1 MTSLND
7 LIQINPVSRDNP
19 TAIKVDNGLCNHN
32 LVDSFSPTKSAVAV
46 LTHLQKAVLPTAT
59 QEQRALN
66 IFGSYGSGK
75 SHLAVVMAHLLRD
88 GSGDIAF
95 ENFFEKLRNFGEP
108 TLAENLKNTFLNTN
122 DVDAKPYLLVSLYG
136 SKTPSMGS
144 MLMEGLYDVL
154 ERHPTLNPAD
164 ILPATEYDVC
174 VKRFETMVE
183 NKPEW
188 AKANL
193 SEWDLAQ
200 HYFDTEEMVDDLK
213 NHQPVALETF
223 KNWHQKA
230 CAGAM
235 FNPATEGGSNF
246 IDAYFEAGK
255 NLAEKHGYGGIV
267 VLWDELGLALENLIS
282 NPLRD
287 TIGEIF
293 DLQAFVEKACSP
305 ARGHTLFLGLTHV
318 SFQQYGSNIDE
329 SVKNRL
335 EAIFGRFR
343 AFKIELSAAESEG
356 YHLLGM
362 QRMWTDYGLQQLENS
377 RINQLKIAVIC
388 SALPL
393 FKALEQNTLN
403 TLSEEIYPLHPVMAA
418 GLFALSKLAQA
429 NRTALTFFRENSA
442 KLLSRPVDENALFD
456 GELVRLP
463 ELVDYYESIIKDKKS
478 HELERYQRAV
488 AKINADAAEQEIHGR
503 KSILKLLL
511 LNELLSDG
519 GENFQTNETFL
530 ACALY
535 DAEPNTSESETLHLD
550 LAWLK
555 GAELIWKNDLTQQ
568 WTLLGDSGVNVE
580 GLIEEKINHFAGRS
594 AETLLK
600 NYPAMCDD
608 LLPIL
613 GEHQLDPSACGIVRS
628 YDVELLTPPITNTL
642 KLDNPLISGKL
653 YLVLAKDQDDVVQ
666 VKARIQATTPSNVY
680 FWIPTNGILSEF
692 VIYGD
697 TEFKLGGLLCRYLSI
712 ELLLKEKT
720 ATDDLRRQFQAKLER
735 TRQDLL
741 NLFKIFYGRDGLT
754 SGKSELWQAG
764 TAQALNCK
772 SWNEFKNL
780 LATKINEVYP
790 NEIPIRANNMNELND
805 EKYTGSRK
813 VQKIVD
819 CILEFE
825 TNPAYQTDLL
835 GEDKETSEP
844 SALIDG
850 ILGVNDL
857 FIQRHPNKW
866 DIKSIAET
874 DGKLKDVLTLMRDTL
889 SRKRENPYVISKLRD
904 ELIAPPYGIPS
915 CNLAIFAAVAIRD
928 KVKQLRFGST
938 GNETDFATN
947 LNNAFQKGSKISI
960 RVFDFSNKQLNT
972 LILVGKYFKVVK
984 SSDKSPEEYATESA
998 NHLRRFVTSQPDVVK
1013 NSTQLDDKT
1022 KDLVKFFQVIA
1033 KSPQEIADKLID
1045 LIGNES
1051 DEQALHALLDDF
1063 ERVEN
1068 VNRHDIKQTLQKVI
1082 PKGVE
1087 EKAQLVARLNHES
1100 ATPQAKAVAQIFEQH
1115 YDTNDIDVKHVTLA
1129 MLNKP
1134 FEECS
1139 EKEIGQCQGKLESL
1153 IEHHTQLE
1161 TLTAETLIVQLRMQI
1176 ATSKLSDNEI
1186 KNALQQLL
1194 SDYE

>member
-1 MTSLND
+1 MTTLND
-7 LIQINPVSRDNP
+7 LIQINSTNSDA
-19 TAIKVDNGLCNHN
+19 AIVVNRGLNNHN
-32 LVDSFSPTKSAVAV
+32 LVDSFAPTKSAVAV
-46 LTHLQKAVLPTAT
+46 LKHLREAVLPTAT
-59 QEQRALN
+59 QEQRSLN

-75 SHLAVVMAHLLRD
+75 SHLAVVMAHLLHD

-95 ENFFEKLRNFGEP
+95 DHFFERLRNFGES
-108 TLAENLKNTFLNTN
+108 TLAENLKNTFLNSN

-136 SKTPSMGS
+136 SKTPSLGS
-144 MLMEGLYDVL
+144 MLMEGLYDAI
-154 ERHPTLNPAD
+154 ERHPKLNPAD

-188 AKANL
+188 AKADL

-200 HYFDTEEMVDDLK
+200 HYFTTEEMVDDLK
-213 NHQPVALETF
+213 NHQPIALETF

-255 NLAEKHGYGGIV
+255 NLSEKHGYGGIV

-293 DLQAFVEKACSP
+293 DLQAFVEKACAP
-305 ARGHTLFLGLTHV
+305 VRGHTLFLGLTHV
-318 SFQQYGSNIDE
+318 SFQQYGSNLDE

-377 RINQLKIAVIC
+377 RVNQLKIAAIC

-393 FKALEQNTLN
+393 FKTLEQNALN

-418 GLFALSKLAQA
+418 GLFALSKMAQA
-429 NRTALTFFRENSA
+429 NRTALTFFRENA
-442 KLLSRPVDENALFD
+442 NEILARHVDENQLFER
-456 GELVRLP
+456 ELVRLP
-463 ELVDYYESIIKDKKS
+463 ELVDYYEPTIKDKKS

-488 AKINADAAEQEIHGR
+488 GKINADATEQEIHGR

-511 LNELLSDG
+511 LNELL
-519 GENFQTNETFL
+519 GEANFQTNEAFL

-580 GLIEEKINHFAGRS
+580 KLIEEKLNHFAGRS

-600 NYPAMCDD
+600 NYPTMCDD

-613 GEHQLDPSACGIVRS
+613 GEHKLEPSLCGIVRS
-628 YDVELLTPPITNTL
+628 YNVELLTPPITNTL

-653 YLVLAKDQDDVVQ
+653 YLVLAKDQGDVAQ
-666 VKARIQATTPSNVY
+666 VKERIQASEPANVY
-680 FWIPTNGILSEF
+680 FWIPTNGIRAEA
-692 VIYGD
+692 VIYGG
-697 TEFKLGGLLCRYLSI
+697 TGFKLGGLLCRYLSI

-720 ATDDLRRQFQAKLER
+720 ATDDLRRQLQAKLER

-780 LATKINEVYP
+780 LAKQINEVYP

-850 ILGVNDL
+850 ILDANDL

-866 DIKSIAET
+866 DIKSIEET

-889 SRKRENPYVISKLRD
+889 SRKRENPYIISKLRD

-928 KVKQLRFGST
+928 KVKQLRFGAT
-938 GNETDFATN
+938 GNESDFATN
-947 LNNAFQKGSKISI
+947 LNNAFEKGSKITI
-960 RVFDFSNKQLNT
+960 RVFDFSNKQLNA
-972 LILVGKYFKVVK
+972 LILVGKYFKIVNSFGK
-984 SSDKSPEEYATESA
+984 SSEEYAMESA
-998 NHLRRFVTSQPDVVK
+998 NHLRRFVTSQPDVIK
-1013 NSTQLDDKT
+1013 NSTQLHEKT
-1022 KDLVKFFQVIA
+1022 KDLVKFFQAIA
-1033 KSPQEIADKLID
+1033 KSPQEIADKLLD
-1045 LIGNES
+1045 LIGNDLS
-1051 DEQALHALLDDF
+1051 EQALHELLDDF

-1082 PKGVE
+1082 PKDIE
-1087 EKAQLVARLNHES
+1087 EKAQLVARLNHQS

-1115 YDTNDIDVKHVTLA
+1115 LDVNEIDVKHVTLA

-1161 TLTAETLIVQLRMQI
+1161 TLTTETLIVQLRQQI
-1176 ATSKLSDNEI
+1176 DASKLSSEEI

-1194 SDYE
+1194 SAYE

>member
-1 MTSLND
+1 
-7 LIQINPVSRDNP
+7 
-19 TAIKVDNGLCNHN
+19 
-32 LVDSFSPTKSAVAV
+32 
-46 LTHLQKAVLPTAT
+46 
-59 QEQRALN
+59 
-66 IFGSYGSGK
+66 
-75 SHLAVVMAHLLRD
+75 
-88 GSGDIAF
+88 
-95 ENFFEKLRNFGEP
+95 
-108 TLAENLKNTFLNTN
+108 
-122 DVDAKPYLLVSLYG
+122 
-136 SKTPSMGS
+136 
-144 MLMEGLYDVL
+144 
-154 ERHPTLNPAD
+154 
-164 ILPATEYDVC
+164 
-174 VKRFETMVE
+174 
-183 NKPEW
+183 
-188 AKANL
+188 
-193 SEWDLAQ
+193 
-200 HYFDTEEMVDDLK
+200 
-213 NHQPVALETF
+213 
-223 KNWHQKA
+223 
-230 CAGAM
+230 
-235 FNPATEGGSNF
+235 
-246 IDAYFEAGK
+246 
-255 NLAEKHGYGGIV
+255 
-267 VLWDELGLALENLIS
+267 
-282 NPLRD
+282 
-287 TIGEIF
+287 
-293 DLQAFVEKACSP
+293 
-305 ARGHTLFLGLTHV
+305 
-318 SFQQYGSNIDE
+318 
-329 SVKNRL
+329 
-335 EAIFGRFR
+335 
-343 AFKIELSAAESEG
+343 
-356 YHLLGM
+356 
-362 QRMWTDYGLQQLENS
+362 
-377 RINQLKIAVIC
+377 
-388 SALPL
+388 
-393 FKALEQNTLN
+393 
-403 TLSEEIYPLHPVMAA
+403 
-418 GLFALSKLAQA
+418 
-429 NRTALTFFRENSA
+429 
-442 KLLSRPVDENALFD
+442 
-456 GELVRLP
+456 
-463 ELVDYYESIIKDKKS
+463 
-478 HELERYQRAV
+478 
-488 AKINADAAEQEIHGR
+488 
-503 KSILKLLL
+503 
-511 LNELLSDG
+511 
-519 GENFQTNETFL
+519 
-530 ACALY
+530 
-535 DAEPNTSESETLHLD
+535 
-550 LAWLK
+550 
-555 GAELIWKNDLTQQ
+555 
-568 WTLLGDSGVNVE
+568 
-580 GLIEEKINHFAGRS
+580 
-594 AETLLK
+594 
-600 NYPAMCDD
+600 
-608 LLPIL
+608 
-613 GEHQLDPSACGIVRS
+613 VRS

-697 TEFKLGGLLCRYLSI
+697 TEFKLGSLLCRYLSI

>member
-7 LIQINPVSRDNP
+7 LIQINSTNSDA
-19 TAIKVDNGLCNHN
+19 AIVVNRGLNNHN
-32 LVDSFSPTKSAVAV
+32 LVDSFAPTKSAVTV
-46 LTHLQKAVLPTAT
+46 LKHLREAVLPTAT

-95 ENFFEKLRNFGEP
+95 EHFFERLRNFDES
-108 TLAENLKNTFLNTN
+108 TLAENLKNTFLNSN
-122 DVDAKPYLLVSLYG
+122 DVDAKPYFLVSLYG
-136 SKTPSMGS
+136 SKTPSLGS
-144 MLMEGLYDVL
+144 MLMEGLYDAL
-154 ERHPTLNPAD
+154 ERHPKLNPAD
-164 ILPATEYDVC
+164 LLPATEYDVC
-174 VKRFETMVE
+174 VKRFETMVA

-188 AKANL
+188 AKADL

-200 HYFDTEEMVDDLK
+200 HYFTTEEMADDLK

-230 CAGAM
+230 CAGAT
-235 FNPATEGGSNF
+235 FNPATEGGRNF

-267 VLWDELGLALENLIS
+267 VLWDELGLALESLIS

-293 DLQAFVEKACSP
+293 DLQTFVQTACAP
-305 ARGHTLFLGLTHV
+305 ARGHTLFLGLTHI
-318 SFQQYGSNIDE
+318 SFQEYAAKTHLDE

-362 QRMWTDYGLQQLENS
+362 QRMWTDYGLQQLVNS
-377 RINQLKIAVIC
+377 RVNQLKIAAIC

-393 FKALEQNTLN
+393 FKTLEQNALN

-418 GLFALSKLAQA
+418 GLFALSKMAQA
-429 NRTALTFFRENSA
+429 NRTALTFFRENA
-442 KLLSRPVDENALFD
+442 NEILARHVDENALFE

-463 ELVDYYESIIKDKKS
+463 ELVDYYEPTIKDKKS

-488 AKINADAAEQEIHGR
+488 GKINADATEQEIQGR
-503 KSILKLLL
+503 KAILKLLL
-511 LNELLSDG
+511 LNELLTD
-519 GENFQTNETFL
+519 ENFQTNETFL

-535 DAEPNTSESETLHLD
+535 DAAPNTSESEKLHLD

-580 GLIEEKINHFAGRS
+580 GLITEKLNHFARHS
-594 AETLLK
+594 PETLLK

-613 GEHQLDPSACGIVRS
+613 GEHQLDPSACGIIRS
-628 YDVELLTPPITNTL
+628 YCVELLTPPIINTL

-653 YLVLAKDQDDVVQ
+653 YLVLVKDHDNVAQ
-666 VKARIQATTPSNVY
+666 VKARIQETTPANIY
-680 FWIPTNGILSEF
+680 FWIPTNGILSES
-692 VIYGD
+692 VSYEG
-697 TEFKLGGLLCRYLSI
+697 TEFNTEGLLCRYLSI

-720 ATDDLRRQFQAKLER
+720 ATDDLRRQLQAKLER

-741 NLFKIFYGRDGLT
+741 NLFKVFYGRDGLT

-780 LATKINEVYP
+780 LAMQINAVYP

-850 ILGVNDL
+850 ILGANDL

-866 DIKSIAET
+866 DIKSIEET

-889 SRKRENPYVISKLRD
+889 SRKRENPYIVSKLRD
-904 ELIAPPYGIPS
+904 ELISPPYGIPS

-928 KVKQLRFGST
+928 KVKQLRFGAT

-947 LNNAFQKGSKISI
+947 LNNAFEKGSKITI
-960 RVFDFSNKQLNT
+960 RVFDFSNKQLNA
-972 LILVGKYFKVVK
+972 LILVGKYFKLVNSTGK
-984 SSDKSPEEYATESA
+984 SSEEYAIESA
-998 NHLRRFVTSQPDVVK
+998 NQLRRFVSSRADVVK
-1013 NSTQLDDKT
+1013 NSTQLLDKT
-1022 KDLVKFFQVIA
+1022 KDLVKFFQAIA
-1033 KSPQEIADKLID
+1033 KSPQEIADKLLD
-1045 LIGNES
+1045 LIGNDS
-1051 DEQALHALLDDF
+1051 SEQTLHELLNDF

-1068 VNRHDIKQTLQKVI
+1068 VNRHDIKQTLQKII
-1082 PKGVE
+1082 PKGIE

-1115 YDTNDIDVKHVTLA
+1115 QDTNEIDVKHVTLA

-1139 EKEIGQCQGKLESL
+1139 EKEIGKCQGKLESL

-1161 TLTAETLIVQLRMQI
+1161 TLTTETLIVQLRQHI
-1176 ATSKLSDNEI
+1176 ASSKLSNDEI

-1194 SDYE
+1194 SAYE